1 MDANSY
7 MVKYNYSSCKILWA
21 RVYAPL
27 SYFFFNIV
35 KFQIYMFVMEHLI
48 MEDTVYL
55 YNRNLNKVVHL
66 HIMILKL
73 ASIICIEI

>member
-1 MDANSY
+1 
-7 MVKYNYSSCKILWA
+7 
-21 RVYAPL
+21 
-27 SYFFFNIV
+27 
-35 KFQIYMFVMEHLI
+35 MFVMEHLI

-73 ASIICIEI
+73 ASNNLYLRFAHQKRALDKATSPANLLAVGSSHGTM